1 MNKEKIDMKDITIL
15 ITFRG
20 DSIERIENLMMVT
33 EYLLQNFNTNIF
45 VLQANSFE
53 NKILP
58 RLLNRKIRYTFVE
71 DRDSIFHRT
80 KYHNQ
85 MTRNTETPYI
95 AIWDTDI
102 IVPLTQVEEAI
113 QKLRGGV
120 DISYPYD
127 GNCYDTSYPIREL
140 FWRKR
145 RLSILKN
152 NKEKMSL
159 LFNKNL
165 KGGVM
170 FVNRISYERAGMENE
185 SFYGWGD
192 EDFERYERWQ
202 NFGLSIYH
210 VAGEIYHLSHIRY
223 KSISGYRSEYH
234 NKKSHKCLIETKNSN
249 AIVSKETEML

>member
-1 MNKEKIDMKDITIL
+1 MKDITIL
-15 ITFRG
+15 ITFKG
-20 DSIERIENLMMVT
+20 DSIERIENLIMVT
-33 EYLLQNFNTNIF
+33 EYLLHNFSTNIF

-58 RLLNRKIRYTFVE
+58 KSLNHKIRYKFVE

-85 MTRNTETPYI
+85 MTRLTETPYI

-113 QKLRGGV
+113 QKLRDGA

-127 GNCYDTSYPIREL
+127 GKCYDTTYAIREL
-140 FWRKR
+140 FWRNR
-145 RLSILKN
+145 RLSILKT

-159 LFNKNL
+159 LFEKNL

-202 NFGLSIYH
+202 NFGLKIHH
-210 VAGEIYHLSHIRY
+210 VVGEIYHLSHIRY
-223 KSISGYRSEYH
+223 KSISGYRSEFH
-234 NKKSHKCLIETKNSN
+234 SNKSHKYLIETTYSN
-249 AIVSKETEML
+249 VILSKEQKNETL